1 MLEAERRGSAADRRV
16 LALLVLLLFADGDWR
31 VGVWMIKSAGDAQA
45 QRKACHGTGHM
56 HSIAGGP
63 RNGKRRGRSWP
74 SGFGAARGFVG

>member
-45 QRKACHGTGHM
+45 QAQGLPWHGPHAQHSRGARKRQA
-56 HSIAGGP
+56 
-63 RNGKRRGRSWP
+63 
-74 SGFGAARGFVG
+74 